1 MRMEYPDYYEDF
13 ECIAAACTDS
23 CCARWEID
31 VDEESYYRYLTVQGD
46 FGERIRGCLHTEE
59 TVGDDGYPE
68 YEWSFPLTPDRRCP
82 FLNDGDLC
90 DMYTA
95 LGHDKLPR
103 TCREFPRGDACVG
116 SYHQVDVALACPE
129 ANRLIFEDLE
139 RPIRYVEREE
149 PTGIPAL
156 DRYCAPVPQT
166 PEEEELSKL
175 SPEEAELLE
184 GLLAERD
191 QLIDLLQDETVL
203 LAERYG
209 TLFALAAEYG
219 VDPSAESHEDLVELI
234 DRMELLDERWSKVYD
249 PVKRAMDTGFPCR
262 FVLEEL
268 GTAGTAQGEP
278 RAPGLTGETL
288 VADSGKAQTLQSAAA
303 QSEQELTRFL
313 VYLIFRY
320 YIDGYFENSLTG
332 VYRLLLRGF
341 HMMRL
346 LLAALTP
353 DAFCDPETRR
363 DLYHVW
369 SREVEHSP
377 ENFGLIKS

>member
-1 MRMEYPDYYEDF
+1 MVMEYPEYYERF
-13 ECIAAACTDS
+13 ACIASACTDS

-31 VDEESYYRYLTVQGD
+31 VDEESYYRYLTVQGA
-46 FGERIRGCLHTEE
+46 FGERIRNCLHTEE
-59 TVGDDGYPE
+59 TVGEDGYPE

-82 FLNDGDLC
+82 FLNDEDLC

-116 SYHQVDVALACPE
+116 AYHQVDVAVACPE

-139 RPIRYVEREE
+139 HPVTYVRREE
-149 PTGIPAL
+149 PTGVPAL
-156 DRYCAPVPQT
+156 DRYCAGEERPVD
-166 PEEEELSKL
+166 
-175 SPEEAELLE
+175 EEAQAFLDAVLT
-184 GLLAERD
+184 ERD
-191 QLIDLLQDETVL
+191 RLIDLLQDETVP
-203 LAERYG
+203 LAERCG
-209 TLFALAAEYG
+209 TLFALGAAYG
-219 VDPSAESHEDLVELI
+219 VDVSSESHEDLVELI

-249 PVKRAMDTGFPCR
+249 PVKRAMDTEFPCD
-262 FVLEEL
+262 FVL
-268 GTAGTAQGEP
+268 QGLAEW
-278 RAPGLTGETL
+278 TGEESSRPAEGSLDAAMVASEKEL
-288 VADSGKAQTLQSAAA
+288 V
-303 QSEQELTRFL
+303 RFL
-313 VYLIFRY
+313 VYLVFRY
-320 YIDGYFENSLTG
+320 YIDGYFEGSLTG

-353 DAFCDPETRR
+353 EQFLDADTRR

>member
-1 MRMEYPDYYEDF
+1 MRMEYPDYYEKF
-13 ECIAAACTDS
+13 ECIASDCTDS

-31 VDEESYYRYLTVQGD
+31 VDEESYYYYQTVQGD

-59 TVGDDGYPE
+59 SLDEEGYPE

-95 LGHDKLPR
+95 LGHDRLPR

-116 SYHQVDVALACPE
+116 PYHQVDVALACPE

-139 RPIRYVEREE
+139 NPIQYINRAE
-149 PTGIPAL
+149 PTGVPNL
-156 DRYCAPVPQT
+156 DRYCAGEEIPVSD
-166 PEEEELSKL
+166 EDW
-175 SPEEAELLE
+175 
-184 GLLAERD
+184 ERLQAVLD
-191 QLIDLLQDETVL
+191 ERNQLIDVLQDEDIPL
-203 LAERYG
+203 RERYA
-209 TLFALAAEYG
+209 TLFSLAGAYG
-219 VDPSAESHEDLVELI
+219 VDAGAESRDDLVDLI
-234 DRMELLDERWSKVYD
+234 DRMELLDERWSRVYD
-249 PVKRAMDTGFPCR
+249 PVKRAMDLGFPSNYVLQGIAEWPEDAEAPEAGSLDEAMVLSEKELMR
-262 FVLEEL
+262 FI
-268 GTAGTAQGEP
+268 
-278 RAPGLTGETL
+278 
-288 VADSGKAQTLQSAAA
+288 
-303 QSEQELTRFL
+303 

-320 YIDGYFENSLTG
+320 YIDGYFEESLTG

-353 DAFCDPETRR
+353 EQFLDAETRR

>member
-1 MRMEYPDYYEDF
+1 MRMEYPEYYERF
-13 ECIAAACTDS
+13 QCIASACTDS

-31 VDEESYYRYLTVQGD
+31 VDEESYYRYLTVQGE

-59 TVGDDGYPE
+59 TVGEDGYLE

-103 TCREFPRGDACVG
+103 TCREFPRGDAVVG

-129 ANRLIFEDLE
+129 ANRLIFEELGK
-139 RPIRYVEREE
+139 PVAYVTREE
-149 PTGIPAL
+149 PTGLPAL
-156 DRYCAPVPQT
+156 DRYCAPVPQS
-166 PEEEELSKL
+166 PEEEAAMELS
-175 SPEEAELLE
+175 SDEAELLE
-184 GLLAERD
+184 AVLSERD
-191 QLIDLLQDETVL
+191 QLIALLQDESL
-203 LAERYG
+203 SLAERYG
-209 TLFALAAEYG
+209 TLFSLGQEYG
-219 VDPSAESHEDLVELI
+219 VDVSGESHEDLVALI
-234 DRMELLDERWSKVYD
+234 DQMELLDERWSVVYD
-249 PVKRAMDTGFPCR
+249 PVKRAMDRGFPCD
-262 FVLEEL
+262 FVLQGLAEFSEEEL
-268 GTAGTAQGEP
+268 WPEKGSLEYAMVES
-278 RAPGLTGETL
+278 EKEL
-288 VADSGKAQTLQSAAA
+288 V
-303 QSEQELTRFL
+303 RFL
-313 VYLIFRY
+313 VYLLFRY

-353 DAFCDPETRR
+353 EDFVDPEARR

-377 ENFGLIKS
+377 KNFGLIKS